1 MIAVI
6 KIVEKTTTINSCGSA
21 AVYEFTCSSVDD
33 IANLP
38 NSATGGEY
46 EYLRVKAGSTC
57 ICTDDTSVWMLGADD
72 VWYKL

>member
-33 IANLP
+33 IAELP
-38 NSATGGEY
+38 TSATDGEY
-46 EYLRVKAGSTC
+46 EYLHVKAGSSC
-57 ICTDDTSVWMLGADD
+57 ICTEDISIWMLGADD
-72 VWYKL
+72 VWHKV